1 VIYQN
6 LGYDVSLFESM
17 IPGLVWEDTRNM
29 GSGKS
34 YSTIRVGS
42 GAYLYSSF
50 EVNHRYADTDVMV
63 SIPKMKNH
71 QIAGITLSMK
81 NLFGITPTALY
92 SSSVQNENSTDSR
105 QKVLHE
111 GGPSAAGG
119 EILPVPSQVPGF
131 RVPRAV
137 VDIVRERPIDLSII
151 DGIVSMHGG
160 EGQWQGPSLGIVV
173 PGLLI
178 VGRNPVCTDSVAAAV
193 MGYHPEAPD
202 WTAPF
207 HNGANTLRLAAESGI
222 GTNRLSEIEVIGTSI
237 GSAHHAFQPVFREQ

>member
-1 VIYQN
+1 
-6 LGYDVSLFESM
+6 M

-34 YSTIRVGS
+34 YRTIQVGR

-81 NLFGITPTALY
+81 NLFGITPSALY
-92 SSSVQNENSTDSR
+92 SSNLQNENSTDAR

-111 GGPSAAGG
+111 GGLSAAGG
-119 EILPVPSQVPGF
+119 EILPVPSEAPGF

-137 VDIVRERPIDLSII
+137 VDIVRARPIDLSII

-178 VGRNPVCTDSVAAAV
+178 VGRNPVCTDSVATAV
-193 MGYHPEAPD
+193 MGYRPEAPD

-207 HNGANTLRLAAESGI
+207 QNGANTLRLAAESGI
-222 GTNRLSEIEVIGTSI
+222 GTNRLSEIEVIGMSI
-237 GSAHHAFQPVFREQ
+237 GSARHAFQPVFREP